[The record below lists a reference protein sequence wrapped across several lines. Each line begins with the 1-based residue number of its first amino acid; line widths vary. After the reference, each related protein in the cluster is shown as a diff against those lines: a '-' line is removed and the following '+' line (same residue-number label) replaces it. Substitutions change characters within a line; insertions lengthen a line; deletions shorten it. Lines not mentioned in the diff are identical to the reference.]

1 MFLIMFML
9 FIAKFVSLGKR
20 LCRIEPP
27 DLSVNF
33 SRSLS
38 RDVLLVV
45 TEPAE
50 NETVV
55 MVMFDGGL
63 DLDVQDPDLADH
75 EGGETLLLQYCAS
88 DVSYHVEECGRDL
101 GSRQSFGQLFFQ
113 RSFMPSDL
121 GIALGTPIA

>member
-1 MFLIMFML
+1 VILLI
-9 FIAKFVSLGKR
+9 AEFVSLRKR
-20 LCRIEPP
+20 LCRIQSPN
-27 DLSVNF
+27 LSVN
-33 SRSLS
+33 LS
-38 RDVLLVV
+38 RPFNCDVSLVV

-55 MVMFDGGL
+55 VVMFDGGL

-101 GSRQSFGQLFFQ
+101 GFCQSFG
-113 RSFMPSDL
+113 
-121 GIALGTPIA
+121 

>member
-1 MFLIMFML
+1 M
-9 FIAKFVSLGKR
+9 SLRKR

-38 RDVLLVV
+38 RDVPLVV

-55 MVMFDGGL
+55 VVMFDGGL

-88 DVSYHVEECGRDL
+88 DVSYHVEECGR
-101 GSRQSFGQLFFQ
+101 SSVESQNFS
-113 RSFMPSDL
+113 L
-121 GIALGTPIA
+121 GIFNRGLQGC